1 MRRLLLTLVAV
12 GLFLASEAQANRWAT
27 SEDDNYGFSY
37 SYPVELFAEVEGD
50 RPSFRY
56 FQSPGSEAKFM
67 VGAWDSERGETPSH
81 FKQWMLTNADGYEDI
96 TYQPRGRT
104 WFVLSGHREDQIY
117 YEKVIF
123 SCGGRVVN
131 VLAISYPEAQ
141 RGVFDEVVERMENSF
156 KGARRCS

>member
-1 MRRLLLTLVAV
+1 MRRLLITLLILQ
-12 GLFLASEAQANRWAT
+12 LFLVGEVQAGRWST
-27 SEDDNYGFSY
+27 YQDDNYGFSY
-37 SYPVELFAEVEGD
+37 SYPVELFTQVEGE

-56 FQSPGSEAKFM
+56 FRSPESEAKFM

-104 WFVLSGHREDQIY
+104 WFVLSGHRGDQIY

-123 SCGGRVVN
+123 TCGGRVVN
-131 VLAISYPEAQ
+131 VLAISYPETQ
-141 RGVFDEVVERMENSF
+141 RGMFDQVVERMEDSF
-156 KGARRCS
+156 KGGKRCS

>member
-1 MRRLLLTLVAV
+1 M
-12 GLFLASEAQANRWAT
+12 GSAT
-27 SEDDNYGFSY
+27 PIQLNSLQRSKAIGHRFDTSNHRG
-37 SYPVELFAEVEGD
+37 VRQNLWWVLG
-50 RPSFRY
+50 
-56 FQSPGSEAKFM
+56 
-67 VGAWDSERGETPSH
+67 SERGETPSH

-104 WFVLSGHREDQIY
+104 WFVLSGHRDDQIY

-141 RGVFDEVVERMENSF
+141 RGVFDEVVERMEDSF
-156 KGARRCS
+156 RGARRCS

>member
-1 MRRLLLTLVAV
+1 MAV
-12 GLFLASEAQANRWAT
+12 GLFLPSVGQASRWST
-27 SEDDNYGFSY
+27 YQDDKYGFSY
-37 SYPVELFAEVEGD
+37 SYPVELFTEVEGE

-56 FQSPGSEAKFM
+56 FRSRESEAKLM

-81 FKQWMLTNADGYEDI
+81 FKQWMLTNAGGYENI
-96 TYQPRGRT
+96 TYQPRGRN
-104 WFVLSGHREDQIY
+104 WFILSGHRDDQIY

-141 RGVFDEVVERMENSF
+141 RSVFDDVVERMEDSF

>member
-1 MRRLLLTLVAV
+1 MRRLLLTLVTV
-12 GLFLASEAQANRWAT
+12 GLFLASEGQASRWST
-27 SEDDNYGFSY
+27 QQDDKYGFSY
-37 SYPVELFAEVEGD
+37 SYPVELFAEVEGE

-56 FQSPGSEAKFM
+56 FQSSESEAKFM

-104 WFVLSGHREDQIY
+104 WFVLSGHRDDQIY

-131 VLAISYPEAQ
+131 VLAISYPEAD
-141 RGVFDEVVERMENSF
+141 RDMFDQVVERMEDSF
-156 KGARRCS
+156 KGGRRCS